1 MNLIFH
7 PQAAKDARSIASGY
21 SEVSEELVAR
31 FWLELDVV
39 IESITLFPERHH
51 FDPSGFRRANLRK
64 FPHHVLFEQLVD
76 GVRIMVVR
84 HDHRNPSYGLRRR

>member
-7 PQAAKDARSIASGY
+7 PQAAKDARGIAAGY
-21 SEVSEELVAR
+21 SEVSEELMSR

-39 IESITLFPERHH
+39 IESIALFPERHH

-64 FPHHVLFEQLVD
+64 FPYHVLFEQLLD
-76 GVRIMVVR
+76 DVRM
-84 HDHRNPSYGLRRR
+84 HGCAP